1 VKRLREL
8 CSQPPPDLSVFQR
21 RGFKRRGFARQRLQ
35 REREHVV
42 RRRVAELA
50 QWSNARGWAS
60 HEIAARLH
68 LAPRTLRQWQADS
81 CRQRLRLQPL
91 GRPTCRSSPGQRNAV
106 IALLDELGP
115 AIGVPTLCECFPWL
129 ARAELTDLLH
139 RYRRVWR
146 KRHQQALHVLH
157 WQVAGSVWAMDFAE
171 APAPIDGR
179 YGYLLAV
186 RDLATA
192 QQLLWQPLTAPTAAD
207 TILALGSLFARYGPP
222 LVLKTDN
229 GSAFSAGDTLAF
241 LDQAQVIPLF
251 SPPRTPRYNGAIEAG
266 IGSLKTRTE
275 CHALRHGRSAWT
287 WDDVEAARLEA
298 NATSRPRG
306 LYGPTPDDLWPNRSA
321 LTSLQRAL
329 FQATLDRLRRE
340 VRIHEGYPAEGPLPV
355 RDDRAVERHA
365 IRRALVEHGYLLFS
379 RRRIPLSFTNK

>member
-1 VKRLREL
+1 LHPAT
-8 CSQPPPDLSVFQR
+8 PPTP
-21 RGFKRRGFARQRLQ
+21 
-35 REREHVV
+35 
-42 RRRVAELA
+42 
-50 QWSNARGWAS
+50 
-60 HEIAARLH
+60 
-68 LAPRTLRQWQADS
+68 
-81 CRQRLRLQPL
+81 
-91 GRPTCRSSPGQRNAV
+91 
-106 IALLDELGP
+106 
-115 AIGVPTLCECFPWL
+115 
-129 ARAELTDLLH
+129 
-139 RYRRVWR
+139 
-146 KRHQQALHVLH
+146 
-157 WQVAGSVWAMDFAE
+157 
-171 APAPIDGR
+171 
-179 YGYLLAV
+179 
-186 RDLATA
+186 
-192 QQLLWQPLTAPTAAD
+192 AD
-207 TILALGSLFARYGPP
+207 TILALGSLFARHGPP

-275 CHALRHGRSAWT
+275 CHALRHGRSAGT
-287 WDDVEAARLEA
+287 WEDVKAARREA

-365 IRRALVEHGYLLFS
+365 IRRALVEHGYLLLS
-379 RRRIPLSFTNK
+379 RRRIPLSFTNISMTDIT